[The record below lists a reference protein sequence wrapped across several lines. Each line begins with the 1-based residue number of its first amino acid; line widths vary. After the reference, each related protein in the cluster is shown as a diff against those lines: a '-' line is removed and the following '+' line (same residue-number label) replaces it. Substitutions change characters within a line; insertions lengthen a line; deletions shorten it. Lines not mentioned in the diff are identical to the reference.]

1 MSVPEIEPEKCEDCG
16 KNIDLRWGDGGKC
29 MSCRDKQLA
38 DNRKS
43 NENIYGTDWLNLFS
57 KGIVVQRTNCTTNS
71 QKS

>member
-43 NENIYGTDWLNLFS
+43 NENIYGTD
-57 KGIVVQRTNCTTNS
+57 
-71 QKS
+71 